1 MFYPYEMRGAES
13 RVEHKANTNRI
24 RIGKE
29 KLILHLYLC
38 IPVCAAE
45 IANKYVRMP
54 NRDSE
59 TKNWISQR
67 PTFIAT
73 HLILFTNLLNLHLFW
88 MQNWYFLFALNL
100 KKYPFPLIS
109 NFQPFFTEQISN
121 GDIFPSLRFVLAG
134 FGGSLWKILSM
145 LLYIFFLLAA

>member
-1 MFYPYEMRGAES
+1 MRGDES

-45 IANKYVRMP
+45 IANKNERMP

-88 MQNWYFLFALNL
+88 MQNWYFLFVLNL
-100 KKYPFPLIS
+100 KEYPFPLIS
-109 NFQPFFTEQISN
+109 NFQPFFTELNSN
-121 GDIFPSLRFVLAG
+121 WYFVHILPSLRFVLAG
-134 FGGSLWKILSM
+134 FGGSLWQILSM
-145 LLYIFFLLAA
+145 LLYIFFLLST